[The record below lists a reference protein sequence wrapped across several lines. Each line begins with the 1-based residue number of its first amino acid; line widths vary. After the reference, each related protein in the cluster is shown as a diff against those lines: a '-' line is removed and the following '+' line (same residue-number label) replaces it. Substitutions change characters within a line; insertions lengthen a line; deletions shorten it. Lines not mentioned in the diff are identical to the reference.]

1 MRLSRDTLYIYVRTR
16 RRSRNEVAVLLLI
29 KASFFDLKSASWQI
43 EETVDF
49 LGQCLTVQIS
59 SSLLLRRVALLLS
72 VCDVLAVSV
81 CNVLGKIPSVI
92 TRKMREILLDY
103 LILFLIPNFIC
114 YPIIISKWLVQSIVK
129 NITYERYSEIF
140 PLMRDIPKNIF

>member
-1 MRLSRDTLYIYVRTR
+1 MRTR

-49 LGQCLTVQIS
+49 PDQRLTAQIS

-72 VCDVLAVSV
+72 VCDVLAE
-81 CNVLGKIPSVI
+81 CL
-92 TRKMREILLDY
+92 RKNTLPLREKCAKFFFGLSNT
-103 LILFLIPNFIC
+103 FLN
-114 YPIIISKWLVQSIVK
+114 S
-129 NITYERYSEIF
+129 
-140 PLMRDIPKNIF
+140 